1 MSQKKTA
8 AELELLSGH
17 RQSGESDN
25 AVVACNDWL
34 RLGTGRTL
42 SRLLSKYN
50 DIQQKSAPT
59 QSLNTLQQWSAKFDW
74 QARATEFDAGWEA
87 RKNAEREAVMG
98 YGLAL
103 DYERVNK
110 LFRLADFLEGQI
122 YEKGA
127 PDPVTGYEPYH
138 NVWVPDVKSIGGGE
152 FAERVDIERFNS
164 ALLAE
169 YRATLDDIAKE
180 VGGRVKK
187 ADVTSG
193 GKAIPIIVTKMDID
207 EL

>member
-1 MSQKKTA
+1 MSKSKA
-8 AELELLSGH
+8 EVELELLSGQ

-34 RLGTGRTL
+34 RMGTGRTL
-42 SRLLSKYN
+42 SRLLSKYAE
-50 DIQQKSAPT
+50 IRHITPPT
-59 QSLNTLQQWSAKFDW
+59 TSSDTLKNWSARFDW
-74 QARATEFDAGWEA
+74 QARAVEFDAGWEA

-98 YGLAL
+98 YSLSL
-103 DYERVNK
+103 DYERVND
-110 LFRLADFLEGQI
+110 LLRLADFLKSQI
-122 YEKGA
+122 YEKSA
-127 PDPVTGYEPYH
+127 PDPVTGYQSFH

-164 ALLAE
+164 ALLE
-169 YRATLDDIAKE
+169 QYRGVLDDIAKE

-187 ADVTSG
+187 SDVTSG
-193 GKAIPIIVTKMDID
+193 GKAIPIVITKMDID

>member
-1 MSQKKTA
+1 M
-8 AELELLSGH
+8 ELELLSGQ

-34 RLGTGRTL
+34 RMGTGRTL
-42 SRLLSKYN
+42 GKLLSKYN
-50 DIQQKSAPT
+50 DMRQKSAPT
-59 QSLNTLQQWSAKFDW
+59 QSLNTLQQWSFKFDW

-87 RKNAEREAVMG
+87 RKNAEREAVMN

-103 DYERVNK
+103 DFERVTE
-110 LFRLADFLEGQI
+110 LYRLADFLRAQI

-127 PDPVTGYEPYH
+127 PDPVTGYQPFH
-138 NVWVPDVKSIGGGE
+138 NVWIPDVKSIGGGE

-187 ADVTSG
+187 SDVTSG
-193 GKAIPIIVTKMDID
+193 GKAIPILVTKMDID